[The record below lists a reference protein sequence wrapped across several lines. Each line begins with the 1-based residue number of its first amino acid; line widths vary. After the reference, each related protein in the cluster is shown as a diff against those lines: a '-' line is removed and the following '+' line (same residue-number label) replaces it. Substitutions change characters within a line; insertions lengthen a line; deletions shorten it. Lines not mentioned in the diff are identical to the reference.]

1 MLSVAP
7 VFIVFTHESLYGDW
21 YPRNAVKRINQ
32 KAVKHLEIEFFLRK
46 HHQRTIE
53 KLQRYEHG
61 PYFCG
66 KNILRL

>member
-32 KAVKHLEIEFFLRK
+32 KAVKHLEIEFFSPKAPPKDHRETAALRT
-46 HHQRTIE
+46 RTILLWE
-53 KLQRYEHG
+53 KHT
-61 PYFCG
+61 
-66 KNILRL
+66 